1 MSEGGTGAPRSSSA
15 VSSEKAVTTVATDI
29 PADLAAVQADD
40 ELLDELFVALRG
52 PNPSPKG
59 DAWLMKML
67 RAWRDDVDTEPTPQL
82 VDVDTALAI
91 VRARPRRSLSG
102 RVVDVFRR
110 LLGGGW

>member
-1 MSEGGTGAPRSSSA
+1 M
-15 VSSEKAVTTVATDI
+15 SSEKAVTTVATDI

-67 RAWRDDVDTEPTPQL
+67 RAWRDEVDAEPTPQL
-82 VDVDTALAI
+82 VDVDTALVI
-91 VRARPRRSLSG
+91 VGARPRRSFAE
-102 RVVDVFRR
+102 RIANAFRR
-110 LLGGGW
+110 LLGDLR

>member
-1 MSEGGTGAPRSSSA
+1 MSDIGTCNLCARQRYFRHGDAHP
-15 VSSEKAVTTVATDI
+15 D
-29 PADLAAVQADD
+29 AAVQADD
-40 ELLDELFVALRG
+40 ALLDALRG
-52 PNPSPKG
+52 PNPSPEG

-82 VDVDTALAI
+82 VDVDTALTI
-91 VRARPRRSLSG
+91 VGARPRRSLSG

>member
-1 MSEGGTGAPRSSSA
+1 MA
-15 VSSEKAVTTVATDI
+15 DL
-29 PADLAAVQADD
+29 PADLAAVRADD

-67 RAWRDDVDTEPTPQL
+67 AAWRAEVDSEPAPQL

-91 VRARPRRSLSG
+91 VRARSRRSLAG
-102 RVVDVFRR
+102 RTADAVRRIVDALRR
-110 LLGGGW
+110 LGEGVR